1 MHHRCAR
8 GNVRNLS
15 RGTIANPSGHDVSL
29 GHKPTRPQMPL
40 GLPAERSN
48 GQRRPWTKRYRLAAN
63 HAQRMHSNKAS
74 QGQNGLGRCNVG
86 LPFPAPPL
94 NAALLPCALASALG
108 HSAVHAMA
116 RQADGSWTNALHP
129 ALQVTPWAL
138 GLSPTIPRTM
148 QGQLGNWPCRHMP
161 CQPARPTL
169 PMGSLGLPCPLPFRP
184 PGEGGSQGSQGLN
197 PCPNLKGHRRNPRAP
212 RWRIGPAP
220 CLREAA

>member
-1 MHHRCAR
+1 MPHRCAR
-8 GNVRNLS
+8 EKERNLS
-15 RGTIANPSGHDVSL
+15 RGTNANPGGHFLHL

-40 GLPAERSN
+40 GLSPDACN
-48 GQRRPWTKRYRLAAN
+48 GQRGPWTKLYRLQSSQ
-63 HAQRMHSNKAS
+63 AQPRRKGIPCYRNTSGR
-74 QGQNGLGRCNVG
+74 GQAK
-86 LPFPAPPL
+86 PPAPAPPL